1 MIPGNGLFVT
11 ATDTGVGKTVVT
23 AGLVRSLRK
32 KGFRIGVMKPM
43 QSGHLR
49 TDPEG
54 DGMRLKNWTE
64 SQTPIDRIVPYS
76 WSLPVAPG
84 LAAYLAGESVDIDWL
99 LQEIHM
105 MVQINDGL
113 LIEGAGGWLVPI
125 GNGWTIADFAAAIGW
140 PTLGR
145 CPPWAGHRQS
155 YRSDRSGN
163 SPAGIICNGS
173 GDQWKQ
179 TGRSI
184 PGSSL

>member
-140 PTLGR
+140 PTLVVARPGLGTVNHT
-145 CPPWAGHRQS
+145 ALTVAAIRQRGLS
-155 YRSDRSGN
+155 VTGVV
-163 SPAGIICNGS
+163 INGS
-173 GDQWKQ
+173 KP
-179 TGRSI
+179 GRSI